1 MLTGQVPF
9 GGPIAVVMAQ
19 HQHAALPLEKLASVP
34 QPAVGL
40 IERLLDKDP
49 ARRFQTP
56 AELLKALAAIMEAI
70 GKGSTIS
77 YISLEQVADQ
87 RGYSPTRKASAAKR
101 PENISIARL
110 PVTGSDL
117 LAGMRISLSWMPLGK
132 IRMSMSSRSLPGL
145 VSVSRR

>member
-1 MLTGQVPF
+1 MLTGEVPF
-9 GGPIAVVMAQ
+9 GGPIAFVMAQ
-19 HQHAALPLEKLASVP
+19 HQHTALPLEKLASVP

-70 GKGSTIS
+70 GNGSTIS

-87 RGYSPTRKASAAKR
+87 RVYSAPGTASAAKR
-101 PENISIARL
+101 PENISIARSTSYGKR
-110 PVTGSDL
+110 PVWSG
-117 LAGMRISLSWMPLGK
+117 
-132 IRMSMSSRSLPGL
+132 
-145 VSVSRR
+145 